1 MTAVTVHI
9 QVPRRTERTKQVGS
23 GYQGRWVKGLK
34 WEWMG
39 GRDRRKGASCP
50 AVEQGGCYWAEVLLL
65 GREGSLRLSGIM

>member
-1 MTAVTVHI
+1 MTAITVHI

-39 GRDRRKGASCP
+39 GRARSKGASCP
-50 AVEQGGCYWAEVLLL
+50 AGEQGG
-65 GREGSLRLSGIM
+65 